1 MAKVTW
7 DELARQN
14 QKDILAYGARTW
26 GKNAARKMHL
36 HIKTEVERLSQF
48 PLIGKVEPLLQGRIL
63 QFHSLVIHE
72 HYKLVYH
79 YDEAQQLIRIAALW
93 DTRRE
98 PRAQAEEMT
107 ETNNKP

>member
-14 QKDILAYGARTW
+14 QKDILAYGAQTW
-26 GKNAARKMHL
+26 GRNAARKMRL
-36 HIKTEVERLSQF
+36 HIKTEVERLAQF
-48 PLIGKVEPLLQGRIL
+48 PLIGKVEPLLQGRSL
-63 QFHSLVIHE
+63 QFRSLVIHK

-79 YDEAQQLIRIAALW
+79 YDEVKQLIRIAALW

-98 PRAQAEEMT
+98 PARQADIF
-107 ETNNKP
+107 P